1 MRKQSANQKGMG
13 LRIMQSRASMIG
25 GTMTIEANAEGGV
38 NVTCALPEARV
49 VSKSTNYHARKV

>member
-1 MRKQSANQKGMG
+1 MG